1 MDDPRRSADEDLEQ
15 ARDALDRGEMRH
27 AADHLA
33 GAIAHAPTLPE
44 AHELLS
50 RLAARADGG
59 LELFP
64 LEQHAFVGT
73 VVARAH
79 LLAAAGRPED
89 GLPLLAAASG
99 HTPGVDW
106 AGVPWV
112 SDPALGVRMEPGMLA
127 RIVMQLCTAVG
138 DPAPEADRL
147 VLVPYLTVVRH
158 AIAANPGHPLLLGAG
173 SALARR
179 VGEAALAVEWAARGA
194 RAKPSKLAEI
204 WLGYAYRSAGRTE
217 DAIAALRRA
226 VGHDPDDLSV
236 YADIAGTLADSG
248 HLDRAL
254 EWIEQALAKDPSFD
268 CAVHTAHRLRF
279 RVDGDLAHLVRLAD
293 FQRDRPDD
301 THEHTDLAECC
312 VDTPWLSRV
321 PAANEAVINTLRQ
334 VLAAEDRLGRGTLR
348 LSALE
353 SPSALHTMIA
363 AVPGMAV
370 TVEEVPAPD
379 IRSPRRPE
387 GSMLWRYDGTTAIP
401 AVAPPTPS
409 ASVRLRELAHP
420 VWPHPPAAYD
430 AAVSLALLG
439 ADDLLA
445 LLVHPPAAP
454 DTEVG
459 RALAEHDPAL
469 WVRCVQTWAC
479 LGLLH
484 HRTDEPWATS
494 TRRRLLVEL
503 VWGIEDW
510 TTEAALFALVTYA
523 WVEPTVRP
531 DVAVLVGERL
541 ADVAGVVQ
549 QRPVTIAWSVA
560 QLALATPDLDPAAV
574 RLAETIVRTEEN
586 LPAPAIPRQRTGGY
600 RRGSRLLRWLTGG

>member
-15 ARDALDRGEMRH
+15 ARQALARGDMRH

-50 RLAARADGG
+50 RLAAHADGA

-79 LLAAAGRPED
+79 LLAAAGRPEEA
-89 GLPLLAAASG
+89 LPLLAAASG

-112 SDPALGVRMEPGMLA
+112 SDPALGARMEPGLLA
-127 RIVMQLCTAVG
+127 RIIMQLCTAVG

-147 VLVPYLTVVRH
+147 ALVPYLTVTRH
-158 AIAANPGHPLLLGAG
+158 AIAVHPEHPLLLGAG

-179 VGEAALAVEWAARGA
+179 VGEADLAVDWAGRGV
-194 RAKPSKLAEI
+194 RAQPSKLAEI
-204 WLGYAYRSAGRTE
+204 WLGYAYRSAGRTG
-217 DAIAALRRA
+217 DALAALRRA
-226 VGHDPDDLSV
+226 VDHDPDDLSV

-248 HLDRAL
+248 RLGEALQWIDR
-254 EWIEQALAKDPSFD
+254 ALAKDPTFD

-279 RVDGDLAHLVRLAD
+279 RSDGDLGHLVRLAD
-293 FQRDRPDD
+293 FQRDHPDD

-312 VDTPWLSRV
+312 ADTPWLSRV

-334 VLAAEDRLGRGTLR
+334 VLAAEDQPGGGTLR

-353 SPSALHTMIA
+353 SPSALHTMTA

-370 TVEEVPAPD
+370 TVEQVPAPD
-379 IRSPRRPE
+379 IRSPRRPD
-387 GSMLWRYDGTTAIP
+387 GSTLWRYDGTTATP
-401 AVAPPTPS
+401 AVAPPSPS
-409 ASVRLRELAHP
+409 AAARLRDLAHP

-430 AAVSLALLG
+430 AAVSLALVE

-445 LLVHPPAAP
+445 LLVHPPEAP
-454 DTEVG
+454 DTEIG

-469 WVRCVQTWAC
+469 WVRCVQVWAC

-484 HRTDEPWATS
+484 HRTDEPWQTS

-531 DVAVLVGERL
+531 DVALLVGERL
-541 ADVAGVVQ
+541 ADVAGVAQ

-560 QLALATPDLDPAAV
+560 QLALATPDLDPAGV

-586 LPAPAIPRQRTGGY
+586 LSLPPVPRQRAGGT
-600 RRGSRLLRWLTGG
+600 RLLRWLTGR